1 MEGGRW
7 GILVA
12 GANTIE
18 WDDATNIDED
28 PLFAYFG
35 ENPYSIRSQSPCID
49 AGTLDLPEGVILP
62 ETDLAG
68 NRRVV
73 GNNIDMG
80 AYEYQG
86 TEAND
91 ITLPEIENTL
101 LSVYP
106 NPFVLS
112 EAGTKSTV
120 KIKLE
125 LSQDGE
131 IDLSIYNMKGQKVK
145 QLIEGKSSKG
155 IFTANWD
162 LKDKNGKKVSSGIY
176 FVKLSQ
182 NKKLTRVSKLTVI
195 K

>member
-1 MEGGRW
+1 
-7 GILVA
+7 
-12 GANTIE
+12 
-18 WDDATNIDED
+18 
-28 PLFAYFG
+28 
-35 ENPYSIRSQSPCID
+35 
-49 AGTLDLPEGVILP
+49 
-62 ETDLAG
+62 
-68 NRRVV
+68 
-73 GNNIDMG
+73 
-80 AYEYQG
+80 
-86 TEAND
+86 
-91 ITLPEIENTL
+91 

-120 KIKLE
+120 RIKLE
-125 LSQDGE
+125 LSKVGE

-162 LKDKNGKKVSSGIY
+162 LKDKNGKKVSTGIY